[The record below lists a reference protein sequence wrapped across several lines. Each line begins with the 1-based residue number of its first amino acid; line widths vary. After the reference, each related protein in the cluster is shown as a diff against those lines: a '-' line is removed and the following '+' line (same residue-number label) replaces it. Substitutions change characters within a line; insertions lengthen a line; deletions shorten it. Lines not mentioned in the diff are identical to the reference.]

1 MTRLKR
7 DLAVVVSAEAFFTLT
22 DRFGLTPDEAIT
34 SAARTVGTLTRTA
47 FAGTG
52 S

>member
-22 DRFGLTPDEAIT
+22 DLCGLAPDEAVT
-34 SAARTVGTLTRTA
+34 SAARTAATLTRAA